1 MDREGENR
9 QRMRK
14 SWEWISL
21 SISSFSLHFLFISSF
36 SLHFLFI
43 SSFSLDFLAARLQGC
58 NDSCSPAMIYVNLYL
73 QFQSLVSIF
82 LFLFNFNF
90 NTLIQLLPSLLPSK
104 CQNLQLHVST
114 GFFRRPAN
122 SPEVSLYFTIFLFL
136 CFYVSILKIFKLPP
150 RSVWAFPTCQP
161 TPPKVN
167 FESVGTKSCLL
178 QYEITYFQTI
188 RRLSV

>member
-1 MDREGENR
+1 M
-9 QRMRK
+9 MLYVT
-14 SWEWISL
+14 SL
-21 SISSFSLHFLFISSF
+21 WYVSTYTCNFSHLCLFF
-36 SLHFLFI
+36 W
-43 SSFSLDFLAARLQGC
+43 
-58 NDSCSPAMIYVNLYL
+58 
-73 QFQSLVSIF
+73 
-82 LFLFNFNF
+82 FLFNITFQYINSF
-90 NTLIQLLPSLLPSK
+90 VAISFALKMSK
-104 CQNLQLHVST
+104 LTITCLNR
-114 GFFRRPAN
+114 FFSPA
-122 SPEVSLYFTIFLFL
+122 SKIPRSFTIFHYIFFVFMLL

>member
-1 MDREGENR
+1 MQHHYDMCQLIPAISVTCVYFFGFC
-9 QRMRK
+9 
-14 SWEWISL
+14 SISL
-21 SISSFSLHFLFISSF
+21 SNIDSFVAISFALKMSKLTITCLNRFF
-36 SLHFLFI
+36 
-43 SSFSLDFLAARLQGC
+43 
-58 NDSCSPAMIYVNLYL
+58 SPA
-73 QFQSLVSIF
+73 SK
-82 LFLFNFNF
+82 
-90 NTLIQLLPSLLPSK
+90 LPRS
-104 CQNLQLHVST
+104 
-114 GFFRRPAN
+114 
-122 SPEVSLYFTIFLFL
+122 FTIFHYIFFVFMFL